1 MMSGKPNTFWK
12 KKPV

>member
-1 MMSGKPNTFWK
+1 MSGKPNTFWK